1 MVKSFRDLIIWERAN
16 KVTHK
21 VYDLTDTFPRRY
33 SFNLGDQLKRSAL
46 SIPTNIAEGSSS
58 AYSKELMQFLNIAKR
73 SLGETRYLLLFA
85 NERKLIENTEYKS
98 LDTEYEE
105 IHKMINSLVR
115 SLKRRIL

>member
-1 MVKSFRDLIIWERAN
+1 MIKSFRDLIVWDRAN
-16 KVTHK
+16 KATHK
-21 VYDLTDTFPRRY
+21 VYDLIDRFPRSY
-33 SFNLGDQLKRSAL
+33 SFNLGDQLKRAAL

-58 AYSKELMQFLNIAKR
+58 AYSKELMQFLNISKR

-85 NERKLIENTEYKS
+85 HERKLIENVEYKN

-115 SLKRRIL
+115 SLKRRLS